1 MGKNRNQ
8 WPVIRRQWS
17 VVLLLSLMGMGTASV
32 QAQRLKYLV
41 TFRDKANSPYSVSK
55 PQEFLSRRS
64 IERRVRQNIAIVER
78 DLPPNPAYV
87 TAVQQAGAT
96 IWYPSRWAN
105 GVVAECTPQQL
116 TAIQALPFV
125 RGIDGDVPLNSTSV
139 QSGRT
144 GTKEIG
150 PGELTLPFA
159 PRPLPAAPHAEP
171 LDYGYSQTQVSM
183 IGVDSMH
190 ARGFRG
196 EGMWVAVLDNG
207 FVNVNRAAFFQ
218 PLFTENR
225 ILGTFDFVNKETN
238 VYNSGSHGTQVL
250 SCLAAYQP
258 GALIGTAP
266 AASYLLLHT
275 EDDTGER
282 RIEEANWLVAAEYA
296 DSVGV
301 DVLTSSLG
309 YTTFQDASTNYT
321 YADLTGDKALSTRAA
336 DWAAQAGILVLVAA
350 GNEGN
355 DAWKY
360 ISVPADA
367 DSIIAVGA
375 VTGARQYATFSS
387 RGPAPDGRV
396 KPDLAAMGQNSI
408 LGTPSGSVA
417 AGNGTSFATPILA
430 GMVTGFWQAYPEL
443 TNMQVIDLLKRSASQ
458 ANNPDDRLG
467 YGIPHFVR
475 AAALVPSLKSSGVRL
490 FPNPSPDNQSPRVQL
505 PGTTLGQ
512 DFNVTLTDLR
522 GAVLWSGTF
531 RGNLGE
537 LPIGGVPLTRG
548 LYLLRFENGAERYTA
563 RWMRW

>member
-1 MGKNRNQ
+1 
-8 WPVIRRQWS
+8 
-17 VVLLLSLMGMGTASV
+17 
-32 QAQRLKYLV
+32 LKYLI
-41 TFRDKANSPYSVSK
+41 TFRDKAASPYAVSK

-64 IERRVRQNIAIVER
+64 IDRRIRQNIAVTER

-87 TAVQQAGAT
+87 SAVRQAGAT
-96 IWYPSRWAN
+96 IWYPTRWAN
-105 GVVAECTPQQL
+105 GVVAECTPEQL
-116 TAIQALPFV
+116 TAIRALPFV
-125 RGIDGDVPLNSTSV
+125 RGVDGDVPLNSASVTS
-139 QSGRT
+139 SRS
-144 GTKEIG
+144 GTKG
-150 PGELTLPFA
+150 VGHGVNPFPSA
-159 PRPLPAAPHAEP
+159 PRPLRSAPTAEP
-171 LDYGYSQTQVSM
+171 LNYGYAQTQVSM
-183 IGVDSMH
+183 LGADSMH

-207 FVNVNRAAFFQ
+207 FVNVNRVPFFQ

-225 ILGTFDFVNKETN
+225 ILGTYDFVNREPN
-238 VYNSGSHGTQVL
+238 VYNTGSHGTQVL

-282 RIEEANWLVAAEYA
+282 RQEEANWLVAAEYA

-321 YADLTGDKALSTRAA
+321 YADLNGDKALSTRAA

-355 DAWKY
+355 DPWRY

-367 DSIIAVGA
+367 DSVLAVGA
-375 VTGARQYATFSS
+375 VTGGRQYAVFSS
-387 RGPAPDGRV
+387 IGPTPDGRV
-396 KPDLAAMGQNSI
+396 KPDLAAMGRNSI
-408 LGTPSGSVA
+408 IGTPGGGIA

-430 GMVTGFWQAYPEL
+430 GMVTGFWQAHPEL
-443 TNMQVIDLLKRSASQ
+443 TNMQVIDALKRSASQ
-458 ANNPDDRLG
+458 YSTPDERLG
-467 YGIPHFVR
+467 YGIPNFLR
-475 AAALVPSLKSSGVRL
+475 ADALVASLEATGVRV

-505 PGTTLGQ
+505 PGAAAGKE
-512 DFNVTLTDLR
+512 FRVSLTDLR
-522 GAVLWSGTF
+522 GAVLWTGTF

-537 LPIGGVPLTRG
+537 LPIGTVPLTRG
-548 LYLLRFENGAERYTA
+548 LYLLRFENGAETYTA